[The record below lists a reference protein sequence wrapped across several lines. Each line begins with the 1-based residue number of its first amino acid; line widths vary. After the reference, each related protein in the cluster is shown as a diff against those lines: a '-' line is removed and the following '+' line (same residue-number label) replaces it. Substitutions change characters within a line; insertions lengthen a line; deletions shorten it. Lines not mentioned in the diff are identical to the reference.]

1 MSTALNLVS
10 PPNLKFLLIPRL
22 LEETT
27 PNSKN

>member
-10 PPNLKFLLIPRL
+10 TPMLTFLLISRL